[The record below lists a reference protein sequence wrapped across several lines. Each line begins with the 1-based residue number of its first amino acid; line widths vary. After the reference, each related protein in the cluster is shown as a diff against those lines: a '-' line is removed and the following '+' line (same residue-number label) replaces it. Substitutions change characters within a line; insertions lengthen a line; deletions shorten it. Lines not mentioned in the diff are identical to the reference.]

1 MGIWNS
7 TLPAV
12 EITRLQRCINDLVS
26 LLALPAV
33 WSGSEPSRILETL
46 LDSLLPMLSLDF
58 ICGRVKDP
66 VSNTPVEVMRV
77 AASCDLKPHEIR
89 ELLSD
94 WLEIVKSRWTER
106 YASPQ

>member
-1 MGIWNS
+1 
-7 TLPAV
+7 
-12 EITRLQRCINDLVS
+12 
-26 LLALPAV
+26 
-33 WSGSEPSRILETL
+33 
-46 LDSLLPMLSLDF
+46 
-58 ICGRVKDP
+58 
-66 VSNTPVEVMRV
+66 MRV